1 MRNNRLFRLLDAE
14 LIDAQEDIRDLERTL
29 KIRNEAREI
38 TNYVFRENSALLEQE
53 LHSLERI
60 RLRLKDIDPEV
71 HTDLTSYGN
80 AVMEMVHDHVLH
92 HGAPGAVESIVG
104 RRLKK
109 LTEFVDS
116 TRETA
121 DSIR

>member
-1 MRNNRLFRLLDAE
+1 MRNNRLLRLLDAE
-14 LIDAQEDIRDLERTL
+14 LLDAQEDIRDLERTM
-29 KIRNEAREI
+29 KERNEAREI

-60 RLRLKDIDPEV
+60 RIRLKEIDPEAYI
-71 HTDLTSYGN
+71 HLKEYGD
-80 AVMEMVHDHVLH
+80 AVMSMVHDHILH
-92 HGAPGAVESIVG
+92 HGAPGVVEPIVS

-121 DSIR
+121 DTI